1 MENEIEKMVDTL
13 QEEVKGLIIILLLA
27 ELLKGLYT

>member
-1 MENEIEKMVDTL
+1 MENEIEKMVDML

-27 ELLKGLYT
+27 ELLKGIYT

>member
-1 MENEIEKMVDTL
+1 MENEIEKMVDML